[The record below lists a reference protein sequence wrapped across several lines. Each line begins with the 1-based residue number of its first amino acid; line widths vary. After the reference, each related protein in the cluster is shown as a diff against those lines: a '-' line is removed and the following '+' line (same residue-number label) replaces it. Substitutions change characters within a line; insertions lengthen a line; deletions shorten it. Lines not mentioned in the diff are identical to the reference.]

1 MEVHLAWKKK
11 WPWLW
16 ASGQSNWF
24 GYSVRTLEKDNQKMR
39 WKFLLCKAKV
49 LWLGPIDIINSLDI
63 KYVFP
68 SFFQNK
74 KAVLASYC
82 CIKNDP
88 IT

>member
-1 MEVHLAWKKK
+1 MGKCR
-11 WPWLW
+11 
-16 ASGQSNWF
+16 G
-24 GYSVRTLEKDNQKMR
+24 TLSENRGKFTGTGLSLMYRGECETLKDNQKMR

-74 KAVLASYC
+74 KAVLASSC